1 MAMAYPKPVVTTFNN
16 GLTLV
21 TVHDPNATVAS
32 SYVFVRTGSLFEGQ
46 WLGAGL
52 SHYLEH
58 LVAGGT
64 TTKRPESSYRN
75 MVDALGGISN
85 AYTTY
90 GHTAYFIKSSS
101 ENAPEALQILYEWL
115 AFSDWTENEYIREK
129 GVIIKEMERAK
140 SNVGREVY
148 QHTQSL
154 FYKDSPYRIPI
165 IGYKDVFMGI
175 TSSDLKAYYDLTYVP
190 ENMVVVV
197 GGSISEN
204 AIVSDVKKTFGALPA
219 KAAPLRYHANERR
232 IISPA
237 HSTVVI
243 DALASQRVIIRYP
256 IVSFYHDDVYPLDL
270 LAYIFGNGQQSLFY
284 QEFVVEQALATSVRV
299 SSITPTYDFGY
310 FEVALETTED
320 SERVI
325 RKVQEFIDTFRWRRI
340 EKSRIQKAIS
350 QKKNGV
356 RSWAKFVGSIP

>member
-1 MAMAYPKPVVTTFNN
+1 
-16 GLTLV
+16 
-21 TVHDPNATVAS
+21 
-32 SYVFVRTGSLFEGQ
+32 
-46 WLGAGL
+46 
-52 SHYLEH
+52 
-58 LVAGGT
+58 
-64 TTKRPESSYRN
+64 
-75 MVDALGGISN
+75 
-85 AYTTY
+85 
-90 GHTAYFIKSSS
+90 
-101 ENAPEALQILYEWL
+101 
-115 AFSDWTENEYIREK
+115 
-129 GVIIKEMERAK
+129 MERAK

-340 EKSRIQKAIS
+340 EKSRIQKPSLKRKRSTFLGKIRWINTL
-350 QKKNGV
+350 KKL
-356 RSWAKFVGSIP
+356 AKP